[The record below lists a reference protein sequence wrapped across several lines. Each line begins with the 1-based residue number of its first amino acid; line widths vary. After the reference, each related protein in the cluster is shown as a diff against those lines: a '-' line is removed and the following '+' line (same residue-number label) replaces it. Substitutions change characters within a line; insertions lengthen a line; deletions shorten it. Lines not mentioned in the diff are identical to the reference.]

1 MRPAHHEDVSAINVG
16 TCRQVLQS
24 RIRVERALLPRMN
37 GTVLEGTE
45 RPEPARAEAVY
56 EQRDESPDGKA
67 LRPLAMASGELS
79 ARRVQAA
86 ASMQED
92 DSREA
97 WRQLDARR
105 RQKHLPSQ

>member
-1 MRPAHHEDVSAINVG
+1 
-16 TCRQVLQS
+16 
-24 RIRVERALLPRMN
+24 MN

-79 ARRVQAA
+79 ARRVQTA

-97 WRQLDARR
+97 WRRLDARR
-105 RQKHLPSQ
+105 RQKHLPSQRYIRTGPLHCCLARGSCRGC